1 MELGI
6 MMLAE
11 TGFFSVFFDFSTWML
26 SVAAWAFL
34 LLGFA
39 IQLLVLKRCRK
50 LWKRRLFTVLLILGV
65 IAGELACQM
74 ITGWDLLAVLLL
86 YGCVLSL
93 AIGAA
98 LAAVVY
104 GITVRNGG

>member
-1 MELGI
+1 MELGV

-11 TGFFSVFFDFSTWML
+11 VGFFSVFFDWSTWML

-39 IQLLVLKRCRK
+39 IQFLVLKLCRT
-50 LWKRRLFTVLLILGV
+50 LWKRRLFPMLLILGV
-65 IAGELACQM
+65 IAGELACQL
-74 ITGWDLLAVLLL
+74 ITGWDLLAVLIL

-93 AIGAA
+93 AIGAV
-98 LAAVVY
+98 LAAAVY
-104 GITVRNGG
+104 CLAGEK